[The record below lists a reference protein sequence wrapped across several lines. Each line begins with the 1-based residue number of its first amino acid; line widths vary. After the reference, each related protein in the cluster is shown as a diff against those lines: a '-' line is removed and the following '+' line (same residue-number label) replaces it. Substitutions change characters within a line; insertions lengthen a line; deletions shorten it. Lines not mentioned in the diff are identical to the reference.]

1 MNEQIGWRALINTFK
16 DEAPHYAHMIPQLPR
31 LLHDALK
38 QQAHP
43 RGNQDE
49 LLRALLREQ
58 RRTNLMLQGLVWAVG
73 GFVIGAALVKLV
85 GWWLV
90 HG

>member
-1 MNEQIGWRALINTFK
+1 
-16 DEAPHYAHMIPQLPR
+16 
-31 LLHDALK
+31 
-38 QQAHP
+38 
-43 RGNQDE
+43 
-49 LLRALLREQ
+49 LLREQ

>member
-1 MNEQIGWRALINTFK
+1 
-16 DEAPHYAHMIPQLPR
+16 MIPQLPR

-38 QQAHP
+38 QQAYPAHP
-43 RGNQDE
+43 RHNQDE

-73 GFVIGAALVKLV
+73 GFVIGAALVKLI

-90 HG
+90 HC